1 VAVRARVPRMDPP
14 DERDELRPARVL
26 VVVGT
31 RPEVIKMAPVVEA
44 FAATPEFRPSLCVVA
59 QQGHI
64 LDQALAEW
72 RLVPTYRVDLP
83 GEDRRLAAMLAAM
96 LPPLADC
103 IEDAKPDLVL
113 VEGDTTT
120 NLGAS
125 LAAFY
130 AGVPVA
136 HVEAGLRTGNLRH
149 PFPEEMHRVLVDQIA
164 SLHYAPT
171 ERAGDNLRAEHVD
184 ASSISVVGNTVVDAL
199 LGVRRRPWDG
209 GFLVPKD
216 KRLLLVTAHRRES
229 FGAGMVGICTAIRR
243 LLASRSDLFVV
254 YVLHPNPAAR
264 RPAIRLLAGVPDVFL
279 AEPQPY
285 QEFIQLLSR
294 SYIVL
299 TDSGG
304 IQEEAPYLGVPVLV
318 TRATTER
325 PEGAQQGAA
334 RVVGTDPGSIVAAVT
349 ELLDDPSVHAAM
361 ARPTSP
367 YGDGYASARIVADIA
382 SHLGIVIQQ
391 RSPGD
396 LVALSEQFD
405 DVAPPIEWPPRA
417 DEADDVDELVG
428 GVAI

>member
-1 VAVRARVPRMDPP
+1 MAIRARVRLTDSPTQPHEIRA
-14 DERDELRPARVL
+14 ARVL

-31 RPEVIKMAPVVEA
+31 RPEVIKMAPVVA
-44 FAATPEFRPSLCVVA
+44 VLAATPGFHSSLCVVG

-72 RLVPTYRVDLP
+72 GLEPTYRVDLL

-120 NLGAS
+120 NLAAS

-130 AGVPVA
+130 AGVRVA
-136 HVEAGLRTGNLRH
+136 HVEAGLRTGDLTH

-164 SLHYAPT
+164 TFRYSPT
-171 ERAGDNLRAEHVD
+171 EGARDNLRAENVD
-184 ASSISVVGNTVVDAL
+184 RSSIAVVGNTVVDAL
-199 LGVRRRPWDG
+199 LEVRQRPWHG
-209 GFLVPKD
+209 RIPVPAD

-229 FGAGMVGICTAIRR
+229 FGAGMLGICTAIRR
-243 LLASRSDLFVV
+243 LLRSRSDLYVV

-264 RPAIRLLAGVPDVFL
+264 RSAVRLLAGVPGVFL

-318 TRATTER
+318 TRDTTER
-325 PEGAQQGAA
+325 PEAAQQGAA
-334 RVVGTDPGSIVAAVT
+334 RIVGTDPTSIVTAVT

-367 YGDGYASARIVADIA
+367 YGDGYASSRIVADIA
-382 SHLGIVIQQ
+382 GRLGIAIQ
-391 RSPGD
+391 RRLPGD
-396 LVALSEQFD
+396 LVASSGQNGS
-405 DVAPPIEWPPRA
+405 VGPSIETLARV
-417 DEADDVDELVG
+417 DDVDELV
-428 GVAI
+428 VDLAI

>member
-1 VAVRARVPRMDPP
+1 
-14 DERDELRPARVL
+14 
-26 VVVGT
+26 VVGT
-31 RPEVIKMAPVVEA
+31 RPEVIKMAPVVDA
-44 FAATPEFRPSLCVVA
+44 LTATSGFHPSLCVVS

-72 RLVPTYRVDLP
+72 GLAPTYRVDLL
-83 GEDRRLAAMLAAM
+83 GEDRRLAAVLAAM

-136 HVEAGLRTGNLRH
+136 HIEAGLRTGDLSH

-164 SLHYAPT
+164 SFRYAPT
-171 ERAGDNLRAEHVD
+171 EGAGDNLRAEKVD
-184 ASSISVVGNTVVDAL
+184 SRSIAVVGNTVIDAL
-199 LGVRRRPWDG
+199 FEIRRRPWLG
-209 GFLVPKD
+209 TFPVPAD

-229 FGAGMVGICTAIRR
+229 FGAGIVGICTAIRR
-243 LLASRSDLFVV
+243 LMRSRSDLFVV

-264 RPAIRLLAGVPDVFL
+264 RPAVRLLAGVAGVYL

-318 TRATTER
+318 TRDTTER
-325 PEGAQQGAA
+325 PEGARQGAA
-334 RVVGTDPGSIVAAVT
+334 RIVGTDPEAIVSAVT
-349 ELLDDPSVHAAM
+349 ALLDDPSTHAAM

-367 YGDGYASARIVADIA
+367 YGDGSASARIVADIA
-382 SHLGIVIQQ
+382 KRLGIVPHG
-391 RSPGD
+391 RRLPGD
-396 LVALSEQFD
+396 LVASAEQTG
-405 DVAPPIEWPPRA
+405 DVE
-417 DEADDVDELVG
+417 
-428 GVAI
+428 VAIAI

>member
-1 VAVRARVPRMDPP
+1 VAVRARMPRQSAF
-14 DERDELRPARVL
+14 ARGGHSRTAPVL

-31 RPEVIKMAPVVEA
+31 RPEVIKMAPVVDA
-44 FAATPEFRPSLCVVA
+44 LAATPGLSPSLCAVG
-59 QQGHI
+59 QQGNI

-72 RLVPTYRVDLP
+72 GLVPTYRVDIS
-83 GEDRRLAAMLAAM
+83 GEDRRLAAVLAAM

-103 IEDAKPDLVL
+103 IEDSKPDLVL

-136 HVEAGLRTGNLRH
+136 HVEAGLRTGDLGH

-164 SLHYAPT
+164 SFRYSPT
-171 ERAGDNLRAEHVD
+171 EGARANLRGENID
-184 ASSISVVGNTVVDAL
+184 GGSIAVVGNTVVDAL
-199 LGVRRRPWDG
+199 LSVRQRPWLG
-209 GFLVPKD
+209 GIQVPED

-229 FGAGMVGICTAIRR
+229 FGAGMVRICTAIQR
-243 LLASRSDLFVV
+243 LVRSRPDLSVV

-264 RPAIRLLAGVPDVFL
+264 RPAIRLLAGLPGVFL
-279 AEPQPY
+279 TEPRPY

-318 TRATTER
+318 TRDATER
-325 PEGAQQGAA
+325 PEGAQHGAA
-334 RVVGTDPGSIVAAVT
+334 RIVGTDPGAIVSAVT
-349 ELLDDPSVHAAM
+349 ELLDDPSAHAAM
-361 ARPTSP
+361 TRPSSP
-367 YGDGYASARIVADIA
+367 YGDGHAAARIVADIA
-382 SHLGIVIQQ
+382 ERL
-391 RSPGD
+391 
-396 LVALSEQFD
+396 
-405 DVAPPIEWPPRA
+405 
-417 DEADDVDELVG
+417 
-428 GVAI
+428 GVAIQRHMPPEVLTFAPQTDDVEAVAT

>member
-1 VAVRARVPRMDPP
+1 VVVRARVPHINMPVRQDG
-14 DERDELRPARVL
+14 LQSARVL

-44 FAATPEFRPSLCVVA
+44 LASTPGFDPRLCVVS
-59 QQGHI
+59 QQGYI

-72 RLVPTYRVDLP
+72 GLAPDYRVELP

-103 IEDAKPDLVL
+103 IDDAKPDLVM

-136 HVEAGLRTGNLRH
+136 HVEAGLRTGDVRH

-164 SLHYAPT
+164 SFRYAPT
-171 ERAGDNLRAEHVD
+171 EGARDNLRAEKLD
-184 ASSISVVGNTVVDAL
+184 NSSIEVVGNTVVDAL
-199 LGVRRRPWDG
+199 LSVRARPWHNG
-209 GFLVPKD
+209 IPVPSD

-229 FGAGMVGICTAIRR
+229 FGAGMLGICTAIQR
-243 LLASRSDLFVV
+243 LVRARSDLFVV

-264 RPAIRLLAGVPDVFL
+264 RPAVRLLAGLPGVFL

-285 QEFIQLLSR
+285 QDFIQLLSR

-304 IQEEAPYLGVPVLV
+304 IQEEAPYLGVPALV

-334 RVVGTDPGSIVAAVT
+334 RMVGTDPAAIVAAVT
-349 ELLDDPSVHAAM
+349 ELLDDPSLHAAM
-361 ARPTSP
+361 AKPSSP

-382 SHLGIVIQQ
+382 SRLGVAIQ
-391 RSPGD
+391 RLMHGD
-396 LVALSEQFD
+396 LLVSSGRNGDGDPLIDMHAR
-405 DVAPPIEWPPRA
+405 I
-417 DEADDVDELVG
+417 DDVDELVVD
-428 GVAI
+428 VAI

>member
-1 VAVRARVPRMDPP
+1 MAIRARVRLTDSPTKS
-14 DERDELRPARVL
+14 DEIRAARVL

-31 RPEVIKMAPVVEA
+31 RPEVIKMAPVVA
-44 FAATPEFRPSLCVVA
+44 VLAATPGFHASLCVVG

-72 RLVPTYRVDLP
+72 GLEPTYRVDLP
-83 GEDRRLAAMLAAM
+83 GEDRRLAAVLAAM

-136 HVEAGLRTGNLRH
+136 HVEAGLRTGDLSH

-164 SLHYAPT
+164 SFRYAPT
-171 ERAGDNLRAEHVD
+171 EGAGDNLRAEKVD
-184 ASSISVVGNTVVDAL
+184 SRSIAVVGNTVIDAL
-199 LGVRRRPWDG
+199 FEIRRRPWQG
-209 GFLVPKD
+209 TYLVPTD

-243 LLASRSDLFVV
+243 LMRSRSDLFVV

-264 RPAIRLLAGVPDVFL
+264 GPAVRLLAGVAGVYL

-318 TRATTER
+318 TRDTTER
-325 PEGAQQGAA
+325 PEGARQGAA
-334 RVVGTDPGSIVAAVT
+334 RIVGTDPTSIVTAVT

-367 YGDGYASARIVADIA
+367 YGDGYASSRIVADIA
-382 SHLGIVIQQ
+382 GRLGIGIQ
-391 RSPGD
+391 RRLPGD
-396 LVALSEQFD
+396 LVASSGQNGSAGPSIETLARVD
-405 DVAPPIEWPPRA
+405 DV
-417 DEADDVDELVG
+417 VELV
-428 GVAI
+428 VDLAI

>member
-1 VAVRARVPRMDPP
+1 
-14 DERDELRPARVL
+14 
-26 VVVGT
+26 
-31 RPEVIKMAPVVEA
+31 MAPVVA
-44 FAATPEFRPSLCVVA
+44 ALAATPGFHASLCVVG

-72 RLVPTYRVDLP
+72 GLEPTYRVDLP
-83 GEDRRLAAMLAAM
+83 GEDRRLAAVLAAM

-130 AGVPVA
+130 AGVRVA
-136 HVEAGLRTGNLRH
+136 HVEAGLRTGDLTH

-164 SLHYAPT
+164 TFRYSPT
-171 ERAGDNLRAEHVD
+171 EGARDNLRAENVD
-184 ASSISVVGNTVVDAL
+184 RSSIAVVGNTVVDAL
-199 LGVRRRPWDG
+199 LEVRQRPWHG
-209 GFLVPKD
+209 RIPVPAD

-229 FGAGMVGICTAIRR
+229 FGAGMLGICTAIRR
-243 LLASRSDLFVV
+243 LLRSRSDLYVV

-264 RPAIRLLAGVPDVFL
+264 RPAVRLLAGVPGVFL

-318 TRATTER
+318 TRDTTER
-325 PEGAQQGAA
+325 PEAAQQGAA
-334 RVVGTDPGSIVAAVT
+334 RIVGTDPTSIVTAVT

-367 YGDGYASARIVADIA
+367 YGDGYASSRIVADIA
-382 SHLGIVIQQ
+382 GRLGIAIQ
-391 RSPGD
+391 RRLPGD
-396 LVALSEQFD
+396 LVASSGQNGSTG
-405 DVAPPIEWPPRA
+405 PSIETLARV
-417 DEADDVDELVG
+417 DDVDELV
-428 GVAI
+428 VDLAI

>member
-1 VAVRARVPRMDPP
+1 MAVRARVLRTDSPTQ
-14 DERDELRPARVL
+14 RDELRAARVL

-31 RPEVIKMAPVVEA
+31 RPEVIKMAPVVEVL
-44 FAATPEFRPSLCVVA
+44 AATPGFHTSLCVVG

-72 RLVPTYRVDLP
+72 GLEPTYRVDLP

-130 AGVPVA
+130 AGVRVA
-136 HVEAGLRTGNLRH
+136 HVEAGLRTGDLTH

-164 SLHYAPT
+164 SFRYSPT
-171 ERAGDNLRAEHVD
+171 EGARDNLRAENVD
-184 ASSISVVGNTVVDAL
+184 CSSIAVVGNTVVDAL
-199 LGVRRRPWDG
+199 LKVRQRPWHG
-209 GFLVPKD
+209 RIPVPAD

-229 FGAGMVGICTAIRR
+229 FGAGMLGICTAIRR
-243 LLASRSDLFVV
+243 LLRSRSDLYVV

-264 RPAIRLLAGVPDVFL
+264 RPAVRLLAGVPGVFL

-318 TRATTER
+318 TRDATER
-325 PEGAQQGAA
+325 PEAAQQGAA
-334 RVVGTDPGSIVAAVT
+334 RIVGTDPTSIVTSVT

-382 SHLGIVIQQ
+382 SRLGIAIQ
-391 RSPGD
+391 RRLPGD
-396 LVALSEQFD
+396 LVASFGQNG
-405 DVAPPIEWPPRA
+405 DVGSPIDMLARV
-417 DEADDVDELVG
+417 DDVDELV
-428 GVAI
+428 VDLAT

>member
-1 VAVRARVPRMDPP
+1 MAIRARVRLTDSPTQPHEIRA
-14 DERDELRPARVL
+14 ARVL

-31 RPEVIKMAPVVEA
+31 RPEVIKMAPVVA
-44 FAATPEFRPSLCVVA
+44 VLAATPGFHSSLCVVG

-72 RLVPTYRVDLP
+72 GLEPTYRVDLP

-120 NLGAS
+120 NLAAS

-130 AGVPVA
+130 AGVRVA
-136 HVEAGLRTGNLRH
+136 HVEAGLRTGDLTH

-164 SLHYAPT
+164 TFRYSPT
-171 ERAGDNLRAEHVD
+171 EGARDNLRAENVD
-184 ASSISVVGNTVVDAL
+184 RSSIAVVGNTVVDAL
-199 LGVRRRPWDG
+199 LEVRQRPWHG
-209 GFLVPKD
+209 RIPVPAD

-229 FGAGMVGICTAIRR
+229 FGAGMLGICTAIRR
-243 LLASRSDLFVV
+243 LLRSRSDLYVV

-264 RPAIRLLAGVPDVFL
+264 RSAVRLLAGVPGVFL

-318 TRATTER
+318 TRDTTER
-325 PEGAQQGAA
+325 PEAAQQGAA
-334 RVVGTDPGSIVAAVT
+334 RIVGTDPTSIVTAVT

-367 YGDGYASARIVADIA
+367 YGDGYASSRIVADIA
-382 SHLGIVIQQ
+382 GRLGIAIQ
-391 RSPGD
+391 RRLPGD
-396 LVALSEQFD
+396 LVASSGQNGS
-405 DVAPPIEWPPRA
+405 VGPSIETLARV
-417 DEADDVDELVG
+417 DDVDELV
-428 GVAI
+428 VDLAI

>member
-1 VAVRARVPRMDPP
+1 MAIRARVRLTDSPTQA
-14 DERDELRPARVL
+14 DEIRTARVL

-31 RPEVIKMAPVVEA
+31 RPEVIKMAPVVA
-44 FAATPEFRPSLCVVA
+44 VLASTPGFHSSLCVVG

-72 RLVPTYRVDLP
+72 GLEPTYRVDLL

-136 HVEAGLRTGNLRH
+136 HVEAGLRTGDLTH

-164 SLHYAPT
+164 TFRYSPT
-171 ERAGDNLRAEHVD
+171 EGARDNLRAENVD
-184 ASSISVVGNTVVDAL
+184 RSSIAVVGNTVVDAL
-199 LGVRRRPWDG
+199 LEVRQRPWHG
-209 GFLVPKD
+209 RIPVPAD

-229 FGAGMVGICTAIRR
+229 FGAGMLGICTAIRR
-243 LLASRSDLFVV
+243 LLRSRSDLYVV

-264 RPAIRLLAGVPDVFL
+264 RHAVRLLAGVPGVFL

-318 TRATTER
+318 TRDTTER
-325 PEGAQQGAA
+325 PEAAQQGAA
-334 RVVGTDPGSIVAAVT
+334 RIVGTNPTSIVTAVT

-367 YGDGYASARIVADIA
+367 YGDGYAASRIVADIA
-382 SHLGIVIQQ
+382 GRLGIAIQ
-391 RSPGD
+391 RRLPVD
-396 LVALSEQFD
+396 LVASAGQNSSAGPSIETLARVD
-405 DVAPPIEWPPRA
+405 DL
-417 DEADDVDELVG
+417 DELV
-428 GVAI
+428 VDLAI

>member
-1 VAVRARVPRMDPP
+1 MAVRARVLRTDSPTQ
-14 DERDELRPARVL
+14 RDELRAARVL

-31 RPEVIKMAPVVEA
+31 RPEVIKMAPVVEVL
-44 FAATPEFRPSLCVVA
+44 AATPGFHTSLCVVG

-72 RLVPTYRVDLP
+72 GLEPTYRVDLP

-130 AGVPVA
+130 AGVRVA
-136 HVEAGLRTGNLRH
+136 HVEAGLRTGDLTH

-164 SLHYAPT
+164 SFRYSPT
-171 ERAGDNLRAEHVD
+171 EGARDNLQAENVD
-184 ASSISVVGNTVVDAL
+184 CSSIAVVGNTVVDAL
-199 LGVRRRPWDG
+199 LKVRQRPWHG
-209 GFLVPKD
+209 RIPVPAD

-229 FGAGMVGICTAIRR
+229 FGAGMLGICTAIRR
-243 LLASRSDLFVV
+243 LLRSRSDLYVV

-264 RPAIRLLAGVPDVFL
+264 RPAVRLLAGVPGVFL

-318 TRATTER
+318 TRDATER
-325 PEGAQQGAA
+325 PEAAQQGAA
-334 RVVGTDPGSIVAAVT
+334 RIVGTDPTSIVTSVT

-382 SHLGIVIQQ
+382 SRLGIAIQ
-391 RSPGD
+391 RRLPGD
-396 LVALSEQFD
+396 LVASSGQNG
-405 DVAPPIEWPPRA
+405 DVEPPIDMLARV
-417 DEADDVDELVG
+417 DDADELVG
-428 GVAI
+428 NRAM

>member
-1 VAVRARVPRMDPP
+1 
-14 DERDELRPARVL
+14 
-26 VVVGT
+26 VVGT

-44 FAATPEFRPSLCVVA
+44 FAATPGFRASLCVVG
-59 QQGHI
+59 QQGQI

-72 RLVPTYRVDLP
+72 GLVPTYRVDLP

-103 IEDAKPDLVL
+103 IEDARPDLVL

-130 AGVPVA
+130 ASVPVA
-136 HVEAGLRTGNLRH
+136 HVEAGLRTGNHRH

-164 SLHYAPT
+164 SFHYAPT
-171 ERAGDNLRAEHVD
+171 EQAGDNLRAEKVD
-184 ASSISVVGNTVVDAL
+184 GSSIAVVGNTVVDAL
-199 LGVRRRPWDG
+199 LGVRRRPWHD
-209 GFLVPKD
+209 GFLVPPG

-229 FGAGMVGICTAIRR
+229 FGAGMLGICTAIRR
-243 LLASRSDLFVV
+243 LLRSRSDLFVV
-254 YVLHPNPAAR
+254 YVLHPNPSAR
-264 RPAIRLLAGVPDVFL
+264 RPAVRILAGVPDVFL

-325 PEGAQQGAA
+325 PEAAQQGAA
-334 RVVGTDPGSIVAAVT
+334 RIVGTDPDSIVAAVT

-367 YGDGYASARIVADIA
+367 YGDGYAAARIVADIA
-382 SHLGIVIQQ
+382 SRLGIAIQQ
-391 RSPGD
+391 SSPGD
-396 LVALSEQFD
+396 LMASSGQNG
-405 DVAPPIEWPPRA
+405 DVEPPIDLPARV
-417 DEADDVDELVG
+417 DDLDDLDELIG
-428 GVAI
+428 GLAI

>member
-1 VAVRARVPRMDPP
+1 
-14 DERDELRPARVL
+14 
-26 VVVGT
+26 
-31 RPEVIKMAPVVEA
+31 MAPVVEA
-44 FAATPEFRPSLCVVA
+44 FAATPGFRASLCVVG
-59 QQGHI
+59 QQGQI

-72 RLVPTYRVDLP
+72 GLVPTYRVDLP

-103 IEDAKPDLVL
+103 IEDARPDLVL

-130 AGVPVA
+130 ASVPVA

-164 SLHYAPT
+164 SFHYAPT
-171 ERAGDNLRAEHVD
+171 ERAGDNLRAEKVD
-184 ASSISVVGNTVVDAL
+184 GSSIAVVGNTVVDAL
-199 LGVRRRPWDG
+199 LGVRRRPWHD
-209 GFLVPKD
+209 GFLVPPG

-229 FGAGMVGICTAIRR
+229 FGAGMLGICTAIRR
-243 LLASRSDLFVV
+243 LLRLRSDLFVV
-254 YVLHPNPAAR
+254 YVLHPNPSAR
-264 RPAIRLLAGVPDVFL
+264 RPAVRILAGVPDVFL

-325 PEGAQQGAA
+325 PEAAQQGAA
-334 RVVGTDPGSIVAAVT
+334 RIVGTDPDSIVAAVT

-367 YGDGYASARIVADIA
+367 YGDGYAAARIVADIA
-382 SHLGIVIQQ
+382 SRLGIAIQQ
-391 RSPGD
+391 SSPGD
-396 LVALSEQFD
+396 LMASSGQNGDVEPLIDLPARVD
-405 DVAPPIEWPPRA
+405 DL
-417 DEADDVDELVG
+417 DELVG
-428 GVAI
+428 GLAI

>member
-1 VAVRARVPRMDPP
+1 VAVRARTLRTDSPTQ
-14 DERDELRPARVL
+14 RDELRAARVL

-31 RPEVIKMAPVVEA
+31 RPEVIKMAPVVEVLT
-44 FAATPEFRPSLCVVA
+44 ATPGFIPSLCVVS

-72 RLVPTYRVDLP
+72 GLKPTYRVELR
-83 GEDRRLAAMLAAM
+83 GEDRRLAAVLAAM
-96 LPPLADC
+96 LTPLADC
-103 IEDAKPDLVL
+103 IADAKPDLVL

-130 AGVPVA
+130 SGVPVA
-136 HVEAGLRTGNLRH
+136 HVEAGLRTGDLTL

-164 SLHYAPT
+164 SFHYAPT
-171 ERAGDNLRAEHVD
+171 EGARDNLRAEKVD
-184 ASSISVVGNTVVDAL
+184 SGSIAVVGNTVVDAL
-199 LGVRRRPWDG
+199 LEVRRRPWLDRI
-209 GFLVPKD
+209 PMPAD

-229 FGAGMVGICTAIRR
+229 FGAGMLGICTAVRR
-243 LLASRSDLFVV
+243 LVRSRSDLYVV

-264 RPAIRLLAGVPDVFL
+264 RPAVRLLAGEPDVFL

-318 TRATTER
+318 TRTTTER
-325 PEGAQQGAA
+325 PEAAQQGAA
-334 RVVGTDPGSIVAAVT
+334 RMVGTDPGCIVAAVN
-349 ELLDDPSVHAAM
+349 ELLDDPLVHAAM
-361 ARPTSP
+361 AQPTSP
-367 YGDGYASARIVADIA
+367 YGDGFASARIVADIA
-382 SHLGIVIQQ
+382 LRLGIAIPRRLPVEVVSAEQK
-391 RSPGD
+391 GD
-396 LVALSEQFD
+396 VE
-405 DVAPPIEWPPRA
+405 
-417 DEADDVDELVG
+417 EAI
-428 GVAI
+428 AI

>member
-1 VAVRARVPRMDPP
+1 MSARARVLRTDSPTQ
-14 DERDELRPARVL
+14 RDEIRAARVL

-31 RPEVIKMAPVVEA
+31 RPEVIKMAPVVA
-44 FAATPEFRPSLCVVA
+44 VLAATPGFHASLCVVG

-72 RLVPTYRVDLP
+72 GLEPKYRVDLP

-103 IEDAKPDLVL
+103 IEDAQPDLVL

-130 AGVPVA
+130 AGVRVA
-136 HVEAGLRTGNLRH
+136 HVEAGLRTGDLTH

-164 SLHYAPT
+164 TFRYSPT
-171 ERAGDNLRAEHVD
+171 EGARDNLRAENVD
-184 ASSISVVGNTVVDAL
+184 RSSIAVVGNTVVDAL
-199 LGVRRRPWDG
+199 LEVRQRPWHG
-209 GFLVPKD
+209 RIPVPAD

-229 FGAGMVGICTAIRR
+229 FGAGMLGICTAIRR
-243 LLASRSDLFVV
+243 LLRSRSDLYVV

-264 RPAIRLLAGVPDVFL
+264 RSAVRLLAGVPGVFL
-279 AEPQPY
+279 AEPLPY

-318 TRATTER
+318 TRDTTER
-325 PEGAQQGAA
+325 PEAAQQGAA
-334 RVVGTDPGSIVAAVT
+334 RIVGTDPTSIVTAVT

-367 YGDGYASARIVADIA
+367 YGDGYAASRIVADIA
-382 SHLGIVIQQ
+382 GRLGVAIQ
-391 RSPGD
+391 RRLPGD
-396 LVALSEQFD
+396 LVASSGQNGH
-405 DVAPPIEWPPRA
+405 VGPSIETLARV
-417 DEADDVDELVG
+417 DDVDEFVVDL
-428 GVAI
+428 AI

>member
-1 VAVRARVPRMDPP
+1 
-14 DERDELRPARVL
+14 
-26 VVVGT
+26 
-31 RPEVIKMAPVVEA
+31 MAPVVEA
-44 FAATPEFRPSLCVVA
+44 FSATPGFRPSLCVVG

-64 LDQALAEW
+64 LDQALADW
-72 RLVPTYRVDLP
+72 GLVPTYRVDLP

-136 HVEAGLRTGNLRH
+136 HVEAGLRTGDLRH

-164 SLHYAPT
+164 SFRYAPT
-171 ERAGDNLRAEHVD
+171 ERARDNLRAEKLD
-184 ASSISVVGNTVVDAL
+184 DSSIAVVGNTVVDAL
-199 LGVRRRPWDG
+199 VGVRRRPWHG
-209 GFLVPKD
+209 RVLVPTD

-229 FGAGMVGICTAIRR
+229 FGDGILGICTAIRH
-243 LLASRSDLFVV
+243 LLRSRSDLFVV
-254 YVLHPNPAAR
+254 FVLHPNPAAR
-264 RPAIRLLAGVPDVFL
+264 RPAVRLLAGVPGVFL

-285 QEFIQLLSR
+285 QEFIQLLSL

-334 RVVGTDPGSIVAAVT
+334 RIVGTDPAAIVAAVT
-349 ELLDDPSVHAAM
+349 QLLDDPSVHAAM

-367 YGDGYASARIVADIA
+367 YGDGHASARIVADIA
-382 SHLGIVIQQ
+382 SRFGIVIQQ

-396 LVALSEQFD
+396 LVASSGQNGN
-405 DVAPPIEWPPRA
+405 VAPPLDLPPRV
-417 DEADDVDELVG
+417 DDVDDDDELVAD
-428 GVAI
+428 VAI

>member
-1 VAVRARVPRMDPP
+1 
-14 DERDELRPARVL
+14 
-26 VVVGT
+26 
-31 RPEVIKMAPVVEA
+31 MAPVVA
-44 FAATPEFRPSLCVVA
+44 VLAATPGFHSSLCVVG

-72 RLVPTYRVDLP
+72 GLEPTYRVDLP

-120 NLGAS
+120 NLAAS

-130 AGVPVA
+130 AGVRVA
-136 HVEAGLRTGNLRH
+136 HVEAGLRTGDLTH

-164 SLHYAPT
+164 TFRYSPT
-171 ERAGDNLRAEHVD
+171 EGARDNLRAENVD
-184 ASSISVVGNTVVDAL
+184 RSSIAVVGNTVVDAL
-199 LGVRRRPWDG
+199 LEVRQRPWHG
-209 GFLVPKD
+209 RIPVPAD

-229 FGAGMVGICTAIRR
+229 FGAGMLGICTAIRR
-243 LLASRSDLFVV
+243 LLRSRSDLYVV

-264 RPAIRLLAGVPDVFL
+264 RSAVRLLAGVPGVFL

-318 TRATTER
+318 TRDTTER
-325 PEGAQQGAA
+325 PEAAQQGAA
-334 RVVGTDPGSIVAAVT
+334 RIVGTDPTSIVTAVT

-367 YGDGYASARIVADIA
+367 YGDGYASSRIVADIA
-382 SHLGIVIQQ
+382 GRLGIAIQ
-391 RSPGD
+391 RRLPGD
-396 LVALSEQFD
+396 LVASSGQNGS
-405 DVAPPIEWPPRA
+405 VGPSIETLARV
-417 DEADDVDELVG
+417 DDVDELV
-428 GVAI
+428 VDLAI